1 MSILNRL
8 GISEDKIKE
17 LVERGIIST
26 SVIRGFEVYDRYVE
40 LKTSLPNTS
49 DAKIF
54 NQMSDEFKM
63 SNFNIKRIVR
73 ENR

>member
-8 GISEDKIKE
+8 GISEEKVKE
-17 LVERGIIST
+17 LVNRGIIST
-26 SVIRGFEVYDRYVE
+26 SVIRGFEIYDRYVE
-40 LKTSLPNTS
+40 LKSNCPIS

-54 NQMSDEFKM
+54 DQMSDEFKM
-63 SNFNIKRIVR
+63 SHSNIKRIVS

>member
-8 GISEDKIKE
+8 GISEEQKKA
-17 LVERGIIST
+17 LVDRGIISI
-26 SVIRGFEVYDRYVE
+26 SVIRGLEIYDRYCE
-40 LKTSLPNTS
+40 LRSRSSES

-54 NQMSDEFKM
+54 LNMSDEFKM
-63 SNFNIKRIVR
+63 SDSNIKRIVR